1 MDTTDLRKNRILFRR
16 LAISAFILLIGSCQ
30 ALAQFEV
37 VTLAKPFYSREFS
50 GQVKDPTGGEIEG
63 AHIDLVDL
71 QTQQVIA
78 SATTDQKGDFH
89 FERFGKSSCRLKI
102 SKPGFNILLVT
113 IRIRKNA
120 PAMAVFTLP
129 IAA

>member
-1 MDTTDLRKNRILFRR
+1 MDTTNLRKNRTSFRR
-16 LAISAFILLIGSCQ
+16 LAIAAFILLIGSCQ
-30 ALAQFEV
+30 SLAQYEV
-37 VTLAKPFYSREFS
+37 VTLAKPFYSREFA
-50 GQVKDPTGGEIEG
+50 GQVKDPIGGEIEG

-78 SATTDQKGDFH
+78 SATTDQKGAFH
-89 FERFGKSSCRLKI
+89 FEKFGKSCCRLKI

-113 IRIRKNA
+113 VRIRKSA

-129 IAA
+129 IAT